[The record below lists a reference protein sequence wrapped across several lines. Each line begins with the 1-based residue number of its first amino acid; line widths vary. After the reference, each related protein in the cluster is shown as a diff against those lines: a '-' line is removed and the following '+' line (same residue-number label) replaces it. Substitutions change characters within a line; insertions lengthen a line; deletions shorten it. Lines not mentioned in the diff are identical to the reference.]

1 MSAKIILIGAL
12 LAFSGMANSQEANFQ
27 VTRADTSL
35 QALLTRWA
43 AQAGR
48 IVASDLP
55 IQDVALLDVYKNR
68 SFDQINARLD
78 HVPFE
83 EALKLIF
90 QQQFV
95 LVSDQEIQAYLD
107 DHVFRLCV
115 SRRDVVVIPFSQENC
130 SPVRQ
135 AKR

>member
-1 MSAKIILIGAL
+1 MSAKMILIGAL

-27 VTRADTSL
+27 VTRADISL

-95 LVSDQEIQAYLD
+95 LVRDQEIQAYLD

-115 SRRDVVVIPFSQENC
+115 SSDVVVIPFSQENC
-130 SPVRQ
+130 NPVRQ